1 MKPHVLQEQYQP
13 DEFAFTRE
21 NEKQVKEIL
30 KRYPKGKQK
39 SAVMP
44 LLDLVQKQVEVEGAQ
59 ANPPYGGWIP
69 TAAMDLIAEIIG
81 EPKIKVYEVA
91 TFYSMY
97 KLAPLGKYNI
107 QICGTTPCW
116 LRGAGDLK
124 KACESHLGIKMGE
137 TTSDGMFSLEEVEC
151 LGACVNAPMI
161 QLNKDDYFE
170 DLTPERMIE
179 ILDLLAENRRED
191 IPVGSQVGRNCS
203 VAITGPTTL
212 KQVTPK
218 KKPASKKTAT
228 KKASTKKAPAKKAP
242 AKKTT
247 AAKKTAVKKST
258 AKKKKTTTSKA
269 KAAKK

>member
-1 MKPHVLQEQYQP
+1 MKPHILPEQFQP

-59 ANPPYGGWIP
+59 ATPPYGGWIP

-170 DLTPERMIE
+170 DLTAERMIE

-212 KQVTPK
+212 KQVGEK
-218 KKPASKKTAT
+218 KKPATKKTAAKKTPAKKKVTATKKTTVKKTAT
-228 KKASTKKAPAKKAP
+228 KKS
-242 AKKTT
+242 
-247 AAKKTAVKKST
+247 
-258 AKKKKTTTSKA
+258 TSKA

>member
-1 MKPHVLQEQYQP
+1 MKPHVLEEQYQP
-13 DEFAFTRE
+13 DSFAFTRE

-44 LLDLVQKQVEVEGAQ
+44 LLDLVQKQVEEEGAQ
-59 ANPPYGGWIP
+59 ATPPYGGWIP

-116 LRGAGDLK
+116 LRGAADLK

-179 ILDLLAENRRED
+179 ILDLLAENRRDD
-191 IPVGSQVGRNCS
+191 IPVGSQIGRNCS

-212 KQVTPK
+212 KQVGPK
-218 KKPASKKTAT
+218 KNPAAKKTAT
-228 KKASTKKAPAKKAP
+228 KKPAA
-242 AKKTT
+242 T
-247 AAKKTAVKKST
+247 KKTATKKST
-258 AKKKKTTTSKA
+258 AKKNTATSKA